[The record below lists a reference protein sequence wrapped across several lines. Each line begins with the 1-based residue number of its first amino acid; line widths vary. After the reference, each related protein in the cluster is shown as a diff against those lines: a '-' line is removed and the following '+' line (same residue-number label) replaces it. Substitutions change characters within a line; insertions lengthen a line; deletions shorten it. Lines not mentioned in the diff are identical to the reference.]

1 VVEAKESTQVSS
13 EVVEASGHLIDSGI
27 LNGIFDTVIRHGA
40 TFEVLRF
47 AIGRTNAEPS
57 LLTMRVS
64 ADDEVVLRELI
75 ENLVPLGC
83 LIVGGEDA
91 VTRVAD
97 RDGCAPVDFYST
109 TNHETHIRR
118 SGQWMIVENQRMD
131 AIVVVEGERAT
142 CRKLRDV
149 RKGDAIVCG
158 VGGVRVVPTFQD
170 RDRLGF
176 AFMTHEVSS
185 ERRVEAAVGRVAAM
199 MRASRAGGGRIGV
212 VAGPVV
218 VHTGGAP
225 FLAQLIRGGWV
236 HVLLSGNAL
245 AVHDVEFALF
255 GTSLGVNLE
264 TGRAVEGGH
273 HHHMRAINAVRRAG
287 GLREAVEQG
296 ILKSGILY
304 ECLRQDVEFVLAGSI
319 RDDGPLPET
328 MMDLVEAQDR
338 YAAAL
343 EGVSLV
349 LVLASML
356 HGIGVG
362 NMLASSVRVVCVDIN
377 PAVVTKLGDRGSSQ
391 TVGIVTDTGLFLHQL
406 AEHLLEVRD

>member
-1 VVEAKESTQVSS
+1 MSS